1 MLYLNLDSETSGAT
15 QPESPLSPSATAVAS
30 RNAVMIQGNFSK
42 LVTKSCKILQSR
54 GIDVEDVQMFLITMF
69 SSPGSKDGSD
79 TVLTVLESAKSI
91 NEIFR
96 ALSKYKLWDYLNYY
110 LLQSI
115 IEQFV
120 SDDDE
125 LNGMMKQYQQDL
137 TGYTLTLR
145 IPTFLD
151 STHSIVTMS
160 DDENELV
167 PAQKHNLFKELS
179 VKIDANVTEHSLH
192 YVTDLWQSLA
202 NQFALPCVAMILDKV
217 AKGCIGITWLIPAN
231 LVKYVTRMAQK
242 TSNMFTEKLI
252 LRVMLEEQCI
262 YPELSLSES
271 EPPPPETKLTLLKT
285 NSSLLEPEA
294 PLLETKYSLL
304 KTKPSTLETKFSLQ
318 ETKQHL
324 LKTKPSALLG
334 MDSSLLETE
343 HHPLKTKPPPLEVHS
358 SLLETEHHLLKTMPP
373 PLEVKPL
380 PLKTKFPLPEFEA
393 AAPRKVGC
401 ICLGQMRLC

>member
-1 MLYLNLDSETSGAT
+1 
-15 QPESPLSPSATAVAS
+15 
-30 RNAVMIQGNFSK
+30 MIQGNFSK
-42 LVTKSCKILQSR
+42 LVTNSCKSLQSR
-54 GIDVEDVQMFLITMF
+54 GIDFEDVQMFLITMF
-69 SSPGSKDGSD
+69 SSPGSKDGSNM
-79 TVLTVLESAKSI
+79 VLTVLESAKSI

-96 ALSKYKLWDYLNYY
+96 ALSKYGLWDYLNYY

-115 IEQFV
+115 IEHFV

-125 LNGMMKQYQQDL
+125 LTAMMKQYQQDL

-151 STHSIVTMS
+151 SIHYEHSIVTMN
-160 DDENELV
+160 DDENSTDELV
-167 PAQKHNLFKELS
+167 PAQKHTLFKELS

-192 YVTDLWQSLA
+192 YITDLWQSLA
-202 NQFALPCVAMILDKV
+202 NQFALPRIAMILDKV

-231 LVKYVTRMAQK
+231 LVEYVTRMAQK
-242 TSNMFTEKLI
+242 TSNTFAEKLI

-271 EPPPPETKLTLLKT
+271 EPPPPETKLALLKT
-285 NSSLLEPEA
+285 NSSLPEPEA
-294 PLLETKYSLL
+294 RILETKYSLL
-304 KTKPSTLETKFSLQ
+304 KTKPTLETKFSLL

-358 SLLETEHHLLKTMPP
+358 SLLETEHHLLKTKPP

-401 ICLGQMRLC
+401 ICLGQMKLC

>member
-1 MLYLNLDSETSGAT
+1 M
-15 QPESPLSPSATAVAS
+15 
-30 RNAVMIQGNFSK
+30 
-42 LVTKSCKILQSR
+42 
-54 GIDVEDVQMFLITMF
+54 
-69 SSPGSKDGSD
+69 
-79 TVLTVLESAKSI
+79 VLTVLESAKSI

-96 ALSKYKLWDYLNYY
+96 ALSKYGLWDYLNYY

-115 IEQFV
+115 IEHFV

-125 LNGMMKQYQQDL
+125 LTAMMKQYQQDL

-151 STHSIVTMS
+151 SIHYEHSIVTMN
-160 DDENELV
+160 DDENSTDELV

-179 VKIDANVTEHSLH
+179 VKIDANITEHSLD

-202 NQFALPCVAMILDKV
+202 NQFALPRIAMILDKV

-231 LVKYVTRMAQK
+231 LVEYVTRMAQK
-242 TSNMFTEKLI
+242 TSNMFAEKLI

-271 EPPPPETKLTLLKT
+271 EPPQPETKLALLKT
-285 NSSLLEPEA
+285 NSSLPEPEA
-294 PLLETKYSLL
+294 WLLETKYSLL
-304 KTKPSTLETKFSLQ
+304 KTKPTLETKFSLL

-358 SLLETEHHLLKTMPP
+358 SLLETEHHLLKTKPP

-401 ICLGQMRLC
+401 ICLGQMKLC